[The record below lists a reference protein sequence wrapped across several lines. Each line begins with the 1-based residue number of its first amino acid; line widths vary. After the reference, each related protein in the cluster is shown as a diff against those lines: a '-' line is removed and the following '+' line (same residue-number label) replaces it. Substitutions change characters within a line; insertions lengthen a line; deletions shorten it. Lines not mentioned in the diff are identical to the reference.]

1 MLLKGPNLNPGNLP
15 PGRRPQAI
23 LPFFSVRSFFFIPI
37 FLLGRL
43 AAADRAAELA
53 ASPAPVV
60 RLDERRAVELALGK
74 TLSIKLGLLQREGD
88 RFSLRVARQQLRPRV
103 DFASTS
109 GQTRTLSNAED
120 EDPRLQADRA
130 ATTYG
135 PQVTWRVPTG
145 GEFSYSWNT
154 SLGVARETV
163 DDLRGDR
170 STTLETGWTV
180 SLSQPLLRGGGWTVG
195 RSGLKQAEI
204 ADRLSQL
211 NLRATVIGAV
221 NEVLGAYRTFVQ
233 AKEAASIARLS
244 LGRGKRTLEV
254 SRELLDAG
262 RISRSEGT
270 QAEADVAG
278 RELALITAVNFEDSS
293 RLRLARLL
301 DEPSSVQFEVQ
312 PPEKVERVTAQVGT
326 ALAIAHR
333 SRIDFSASQLD
344 GEAAKLGLAVARN
357 SQLWDLRLAA
367 TRTQSSLHNA
377 TSSFQTAYDG
387 LRRPDKQETFV
398 GLTLKV
404 PLWGDLERRQALL
417 SANIAV
423 RQHALRHENLRQD
436 IEAQVIDHIRNLEA
450 AGKFLEIARQ
460 SRELAA
466 KAVDDESFRFRS
478 GLSSILNVA
487 RLEDGFVSAQTGE
500 LGALLGYLNAVT
512 GLDETLGVTLQTWK
526 VTLDSDQE
534 DRPKISP

>member
-23 LPFFSVRSFFFIPI
+23 LPLLSVRSFFFIPI

-163 DDLRGDR
+163 DDFRGDR

-195 RSGLKQAEI
+195 RSGVKQAEI

-244 LGRGKRTLEV
+244 LGRGKHTLEV

-270 QAEADVAG
+270 QAEAEVAG
-278 RELALITAVNFEDSS
+278 RELALITAVNAEDSS
-293 RLRLARLL
+293 RLKLARLL

-333 SRIDFSASQLD
+333 SRIDFSASKLD

-436 IEAQVIDHIRNLEA
+436 IESQVIDRIRNLEA

-487 RLEDGFVSAQTGE
+487 RLEDRFVSSQMGE

-512 GLDETLGVTLQTWK
+512 GLDETLGVTLQTWR

-534 DRPKISP
+534 DRPTISP

>member
-23 LPFFSVRSFFFIPI
+23 LPFFSVRSVFFLPI

-43 AAADRAAELA
+43 AAADRAAESA

-103 DFASTS
+103 DFDSTS
-109 GQTRTLSNAED
+109 GQTRTLTNAED
-120 EDPRLQADRA
+120 EDPRRQADRA
-130 ATTYG
+130 ATSYG

-154 SLGVARETV
+154 SLGVVRETV
-163 DDLRGDR
+163 DDFRGDR

-195 RSGLKQAEI
+195 RSGVKQAEI

-244 LGRGKRTLEV
+244 LGRGKRTLAV

-278 RELALITAVNFEDSS
+278 RELALITAVNAEDSS
-293 RLRLARLL
+293 RLKLARLL
-301 DEPSSVQFEVQ
+301 DQPSSVQFEVQ
-312 PPEKVERVTAQVGT
+312 PPEKVERVTAEVGT
-326 ALAIAHR
+326 ALAIAYR
-333 SRIDFSASQLD
+333 ARIDFSASKLD

-436 IEAQVIDHIRNLEA
+436 IESQVIDRIRNLEA

-487 RLEDGFVSAQTGE
+487 RLEDGFVSAQMGE

-512 GLDETLGVTLQTWK
+512 GLDETLGMTLQTWR

>member
-1 MLLKGPNLNPGNLP
+1 MLLKGPNLNPGNLH

-23 LPFFSVRSFFFIPI
+23 LPFFSVRSVFFLPI

-109 GQTRTLSNAED
+109 GQTRTLTNAED

-301 DEPSSVQFEVQ
+301 DQPSSVQFEVQ
-312 PPEKVERVTAQVGT
+312 PPKKVERVTAQVGT

-333 SRIDFSASQLD
+333 SRIDFSASKLD

-423 RQHALRHENLRQD
+423 RQHALRHENLRHD
-436 IEAQVIDHIRNLEA
+436 IESQVIDRIRNLEA

-487 RLEDGFVSAQTGE
+487 RLEDGFVSAQMGE
-500 LGALLGYLNAVT
+500 LGALLGYLNVVT

-526 VTLDSDQE
+526 VTLDSDQG

>member
-23 LPFFSVRSFFFIPI
+23 LPLLSVRSFFFIPI

-163 DDLRGDR
+163 DDFRGDR

-195 RSGLKQAEI
+195 RSGVKQAEI

-244 LGRGKRTLEV
+244 LGRGKHTLEV

-270 QAEADVAG
+270 QAEAEVAG
-278 RELALITAVNFEDSS
+278 RELALITAVNAEDSS
-293 RLRLARLL
+293 RLKLARLL
-301 DEPSSVQFEVQ
+301 DQPSSVQFEVQ

-333 SRIDFSASQLD
+333 SRIDFSASKLD

-436 IEAQVIDHIRNLEA
+436 IESQVIDRIRNLEA

-487 RLEDGFVSAQTGE
+487 RLEDRFVSSQMGE

-512 GLDETLGVTLQTWK
+512 GLDETLGVTLQTWR

>member
-1 MLLKGPNLNPGNLP
+1 M
-15 PGRRPQAI
+15 
-23 LPFFSVRSFFFIPI
+23 RSFFFIPI

>member
-23 LPFFSVRSFFFIPI
+23 LPLLSVRSFFFIPI

-109 GQTRTLSNAED
+109 GQTRTLTNAED

-163 DDLRGDR
+163 DDFRGDR

-195 RSGLKQAEI
+195 RSGVKQAEI

-244 LGRGKRTLEV
+244 LGRGKHTLEV

-270 QAEADVAG
+270 QAEAEVAG
-278 RELALITAVNFEDSS
+278 RELALITAVNAEDSS
-293 RLRLARLL
+293 RLKLARLL

-333 SRIDFSASQLD
+333 SRIDFSASKLD

-436 IEAQVIDHIRNLEA
+436 IESQVIDRIRNLEA

-487 RLEDGFVSAQTGE
+487 RLEDRFVSSQMGE

-512 GLDETLGVTLQTWK
+512 GLDETLGMTLQTWR

>member
-23 LPFFSVRSFFFIPI
+23 LPLFSVRSVFFLPI

-43 AAADRAAELA
+43 AAADRAAESA

-163 DDLRGDR
+163 DDFRGDR

-195 RSGLKQAEI
+195 RSGVKQAEI

-244 LGRGKRTLEV
+244 LGRGKHTLEV

-270 QAEADVAG
+270 QAEAEVAG
-278 RELALITAVNFEDSS
+278 RELALITAVNAEDSS
-293 RLRLARLL
+293 RLKLARLL
-301 DEPSSVQFEVQ
+301 DQPSSVQFEVQ

-326 ALAIAHR
+326 ALAIAYR

-436 IEAQVIDHIRNLEA
+436 IESQVIDRIRNLEA

-487 RLEDGFVSAQTGE
+487 RLEDGFVSAQMGE

-512 GLDETLGVTLQTWK
+512 GLDETLGMTLQTWR

>member
-23 LPFFSVRSFFFIPI
+23 LPLFSVRSVFFLPI

-43 AAADRAAELA
+43 AAADRAAESA

-103 DFASTS
+103 DFDSTS
-109 GQTRTLSNAED
+109 GQTRTLTNAED
-120 EDPRLQADRA
+120 EDPRRQADRA
-130 ATTYG
+130 ATSYG

-154 SLGVARETV
+154 SLGVVRETV
-163 DDLRGDR
+163 DDFRGDR

-195 RSGLKQAEI
+195 RSGVKQAEI

-233 AKEAASIARLS
+233 AKESASIARLS
-244 LGRGKRTLEV
+244 LGRGKRTLAV

-278 RELALITAVNFEDSS
+278 RELALITAVNAEDSS
-293 RLRLARLL
+293 RLKLARLL

-423 RQHALRHENLRQD
+423 RQHALRHENLRHD
-436 IEAQVIDHIRNLEA
+436 IESQVIDRIRNLEA

-487 RLEDGFVSAQTGE
+487 RLEDGFVSAQMGE

-512 GLDETLGVTLQTWK
+512 GLDETLGMTLQTWR

>member
-23 LPFFSVRSFFFIPI
+23 LPLFSVRSVFFLPI

-43 AAADRAAELA
+43 AAADRAAESA

-163 DDLRGDR
+163 DDFRGDR

-195 RSGLKQAEI
+195 RSGVKQAEI

-233 AKEAASIARLS
+233 AKEAASITRLS
-244 LGRGKRTLEV
+244 LGRGKHTLEV

-270 QAEADVAG
+270 QAEAEVAG
-278 RELALITAVNFEDSS
+278 RELALITAVNAEDSS
-293 RLRLARLL
+293 RLKLARLL
-301 DEPSSVQFEVQ
+301 DQPSSVQFEVQ

-326 ALAIAHR
+326 ALAIAYR

-436 IEAQVIDHIRNLEA
+436 IESQVIDRIRNLEA

-487 RLEDGFVSAQTGE
+487 RLEDGFVSAQMGE

-512 GLDETLGVTLQTWK
+512 GLDETLGMTLQTWR